1 MPLVTSE
8 LTGLQRGGTPSK
20 PLGEVEKYAMPV
32 EGFTRQIVIISC
44 DQNIILVLDRSGG
57 TGAPDQVDKKFA
69 RELAAV
75 FLGRGASLVYQRTS
89 PACFR
94 AATRPRHVVDLVL
107 YFSLTE
113 VFFSNREA
121 VLLCFFTTVSRLFG
135 IWDVK
140 SPVPEGLRDVIICAF
155 FLRSFEVCRDTI
167 VRTSN
172 VPK

>member
-1 MPLVTSE
+1 MWLVVLLPLVTYE

-44 DQNIILVLDRSGG
+44 DQNNILVLHCSEG
-57 TGAPDQVDKKFA
+57 TGAPDQVDKKLA

-94 AATRPRHVVDLVL
+94 AATRPRHVVELVL
-107 YFSLTE
+107 YFSLRSL
-113 VFFSNREA
+113 FFEQRSGSFC
-121 VLLCFFTTVSRLFG
+121 VCSRQSRGFSEYG
-135 IWDVK
+135 M
-140 SPVPEGLRDVIICAF
+140 
-155 FLRSFEVCRDTI
+155 
-167 VRTSN
+167 
-172 VPK
+172 